1 MAESNDQYA
10 ADLTIPGMSEINPYY
25 QQLTQEQINA
35 GTHRDMVGGMWEEIG
50 RLQFEFLRARGLKP
64 SHRLLDI
71 GCGSLRGGI
80 HAIEYLEAGNY
91 YGLDINPSLI
101 KAGRHELKL
110 AGLTH
115 KNPHLAISDHFELG
129 LFREKF
135 DYLLALSV
143 FTHLFA
149 NHIIRCLAEVREVLA
164 PEGRFFATFFLAP
177 HSAHL
182 APIVH
187 QPGGVKTEYDRDPF
201 HYSPDEIRTM
211 AKLANLRA
219 EIIGDW
225 NHPRAQQMLMFLPS
239 LPFNQ

>member
-1 MAESNDQYA
+1 MAKSDDHYA
-10 ADLTIPGMSEINPYY
+10 ADLTILGMTEINQYY

-64 SHRLLDI
+64 RHRLLDI

-80 HAIEYLEAGNY
+80 HAIKYLEAGNY

-101 KAGRHELKL
+101 EAGRHEVRL
-110 AGLTH
+110 AGLTD
-115 KNPHLAISDHFELG
+115 KNPHLAVSDRFELG
-129 LFREKF
+129 LFHEKF

-149 NHIIRCLAEVREVLA
+149 NHIIRCLAEVRGVVA

-177 HSAHL
+177 HSTHL

-201 HYSPDEIRTM
+201 HYSPDEIRAM
-211 AKLANLRA
+211 AKLANLST

-225 NHPRAQQMLMFLPS
+225 NHPRAQQMLMFWP
-239 LPFNQ
+239 

>member
-1 MAESNDQYA
+1 MAESDDQCT
-10 ADLTIPGMSEINPYY
+10 ADLTIPGMSEINQYDR
-25 QQLTQEQINA
+25 QLTREQINA
-35 GTHRDMVGGMWEEIG
+35 GKHRDMVGGMWEEIG
-50 RLQFEFLRARGLKP
+50 TLQFEFLRARGLKP
-64 SHRLLDI
+64 RHRLLDI

-80 HAIEYLEAGNY
+80 HAIKYLDPGNY

-101 KAGRHELKL
+101 EAGRHELSL
-110 AGLTH
+110 ACLTH
-115 KNPHLAISDHFELG
+115 KNPHLALSDRFELG

-149 NHIIRCLAEVREVLA
+149 NHIIRCLVEVREVLA

-177 HSAHL
+177 HSVHL

-187 QPGGVKTEYDRDPF
+187 QPGGVKTQYDCDPF
-201 HYSPDEIRTM
+201 HYSLDEIRAM
-211 AKLANLRA
+211 AKLTDLSA

-225 NHPRAQQMLMFLPS
+225 NHPRAQQMLMFY
-239 LPFNQ
+239 Q